1 MKVITLTLNPA
12 IDVHCECN
20 DFALKKESIAKI
32 ISRDMGGKGVNLSRA
47 LLSCGKK
54 HKSLVVT
61 GSENGDEFLRG
72 LALDGLDV
80 IEVSIDGRIR
90 ENITIHQTGVGE
102 TRLSFD
108 GFTAPSDLLERVISA
123 IPTDLSDY
131 IVTFT
136 GSTPK
141 GVSKES
147 VMNFLKKLKGRGA
160 KLVLD
165 SRSLTI
171 EDIVSLSPWLIK
183 PNEEESKTYSGL
195 EMTDYNAAKLVAKKF
210 HDSGVENVLISLG
223 GRGAVLVNDDC
234 EFESV
239 APKIEVL
246 STIGAGDS
254 MIAGFISAELDR
266 MTSADKLNFAISCG
280 SSACMESGTKA
291 PKIENITKLFD
302 EIRK

>member
-61 GSENGDEFLRG
+61 GAENGDEFKRELDK
-72 LALDGLDV
+72 DGLDL

-90 ENITIHQTGVGE
+90 ENITIHQAEVGE
-102 TRLSFD
+102 TRLSFE
-108 GFTAPSDLLERVISA
+108 GFTAPSDLLEKVLDA
-123 IPTDLSDY
+123 IPSDLSDY
-131 IVTFT
+131 ILTFT

-141 GVSKES
+141 GASKES
-147 VMNFLKKLKGRGA
+147 VMDFLKKLKGRGA

-171 EDIVSLSPWLIK
+171 EDIIAVSPWLIK
-183 PNEEESKTYSGL
+183 PNEDESKTYSGL
-195 EMTDYNAAKLVAKKF
+195 EMTDFKQAKQVAKKF
-210 HDSGVENVLISLG
+210 HDSGVENALISLG
-223 GRGAVLVNDDC
+223 GRGAVLVNNDG
-234 EFESV
+234 EFEAV

-254 MIAGFISAELDR
+254 MIAGFISAELDG

-280 SSACMESGTKA
+280 SSACMERGTKA
-291 PKIENITKLFD
+291 PKIENITKLFK
-302 EIRK
+302 EMK